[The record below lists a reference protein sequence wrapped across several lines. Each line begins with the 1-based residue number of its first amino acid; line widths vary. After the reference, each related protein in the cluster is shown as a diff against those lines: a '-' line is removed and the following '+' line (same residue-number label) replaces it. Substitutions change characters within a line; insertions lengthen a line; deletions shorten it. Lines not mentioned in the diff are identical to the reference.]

1 MRILIGEDIFSRRKE
16 LLRVKLDRNKKKRMI
31 KTNAMMGRAVWI
43 TDMGCEKRIYKQTGG
58 L

>member
-1 MRILIGEDIFSRRKE
+1 
-16 LLRVKLDRNKKKRMI
+16 MI

-58 L
+58 LWNVNMQKNGKKSVWLNIITN